1 MGEPLGTPGGS
12 GLRARGC
19 GWGLALA
26 GIVAVAAWPV
36 GVLGSPSAHLL
47 APSPEGNVGADTIV
61 TGDTIPLE
69 PVEVTVLRVRTPLSA
84 APMAV
89 SVREEEALRSARSGT
104 FLEEALQGLPG
115 VQVQNRFNPAVGERV
130 SIRGFGARAQFGVRG
145 VRVMVDGI
153 PATLPD
159 GQSTLEHIDLG
170 SIGRVEALRGPAS
183 ALFGNASGGVLSFH
197 TTPPATESVKTEAEL
212 VVGSH
217 GHRKGQLT
225 GSGTVGETGYLV
237 SLSRLAWDG
246 YRTDPGSDTQAT
258 YGAADRLGLNARAIR
273 PLGGGELSVTLNLMD
288 LDAENPGSL
297 PAEMRDDEDRP
308 AWGFNIVQG
317 ASKEVRQGQVGTRWM
332 GQGGGMDWDLSLFAV
347 RRDVV
352 NPIPSHIIDLSRDAG
367 GVRLQTGRL
376 ESTRW
381 GPLRWYAGL
390 EAELQQDGRLNFGNE
405 QGQRGDLTLDQNE
418 RVRSLGVFAQGVIPL
433 PLEGELMVGLRHDR
447 HDFRARDRFPR
458 DEGEPSGTGQRGM
471 DALSPSVGGHLPL
484 SDRVDLFASVGTV
497 FETPSTTEL
506 ANRPG
511 GAGGF
516 NPELEPQRGTSGEVG
531 LRGRFG
537 LNSSWE
543 VTAYRTHL
551 RNELVPFEVP
561 DAPGRT
567 FFRNAGSSRY
577 QGAELTVTMDL
588 PELPVQGNLTY
599 TWTDGRFRSFEL
611 DGDALDGNRVP
622 GLAPHRGRA
631 AVRWTPAS
639 FFGEL
644 SAGYSHRV
652 PVNDDNSEFAPSH
665 TLVELRGGVRNLAL
679 GEVTLEPW
687 LAVTNLL
694 DRSHITSVT
703 VNAFGGRFYEPGPG
717 RSLQLGL
724 RTGF

>member
-1 MGEPLGTPGGS
+1 MEDSPGPPD
-12 GLRARGC
+12 LKVRGH
-19 GWGLALA
+19 GWALVLAT
-26 GIVAVAAWPV
+26 AVAFGTWPV
-36 GVLGSPSAHLL
+36 GVLASPSPDLPGL
-47 APSPEGNVGADTIV
+47 SPGGSVAADTIV

-89 SVREEEALRSARSGT
+89 SVLDEEALRSARSGT

-145 VRVMVDGI
+145 VRVVVDGI

-197 TTPPATESVKTEAEL
+197 TRNPAAESMETEAEL
-212 VVGSH
+212 VMGSH

-225 GSGTVGETGYLV
+225 GSGTVGQTGYVV

-246 YRTDPGSDTQAT
+246 YRTDPRSEEEAT

-273 PLGGGELSVTLNLMD
+273 PLGEGELSLTLNLMD

-317 ASKEVRQGQVGTRWM
+317 ASKEVRQGQLGARWM

-352 NPIPSHIIDLSRDAG
+352 NPIPSHIIDLSRGAG
-367 GVRLQTGRL
+367 GIRLQTGRVQATL
-376 ESTRW
+376 W
-381 GPLRWYAGL
+381 GPLRWYTGL

-405 QGQRGDLTLDQNE
+405 QGQRGELTLDQNE
-418 RVRSLGVFAQGVIPL
+418 RVRSLGLFAQGVVPL
-433 PLEGELMVGLRHDR
+433 PIQGEVMVGLRHDR

-458 DEGEPSGTGQRGM
+458 DETEPTGTGQRGM
-471 DALSPSVGGHLPL
+471 DALSPSVGVHMPL
-484 SDRVDLFASVGTV
+484 SGRIDLFASVGTV

-506 ANRPG
+506 ANRPD

-516 NPELEPQRGTSGEVG
+516 NPELDPQRGTSGEVG
-531 LRGRFG
+531 LRGRLDSG
-537 LNSSWE
+537 SSWE

-577 QGAELTVTMDL
+577 QGVEFAFTTGL
-588 PELPVQGNLTY
+588 PQLPVEASLTY
-599 TWTDGRFRSFEL
+599 TWTDARFRSFEL

-631 AVRWTPAS
+631 ALRWTPAP

-644 SAGYSHRV
+644 SAGYSHRI

-665 TLVELRGGVRNLAL
+665 TLLDLRGGVRSLAV
-679 GEVTLEPW
+679 GQVTFEPW

-694 DRSHITSVT
+694 DRAHVTSVT
-703 VNAFGGRFYEPGPG
+703 VNAFGGRFYEPGAG
-717 RSLQLGL
+717 RSLQLGV
-724 RTGF
+724 RAVF